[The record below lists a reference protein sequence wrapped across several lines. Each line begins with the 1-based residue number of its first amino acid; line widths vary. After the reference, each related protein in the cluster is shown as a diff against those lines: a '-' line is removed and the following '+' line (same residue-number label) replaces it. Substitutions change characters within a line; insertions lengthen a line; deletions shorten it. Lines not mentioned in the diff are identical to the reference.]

1 MSCDNKPVVKDDSPT
16 LWEHFVMHKAS
27 EKKLML
33 FDLEIDDEK
42 TINANQKKRKM
53 SALDAAT
60 AIAMKERNR
69 SFSAPPYITA
79 TTTNVAD
86 PASSSPL
93 LEIKVKAKAEPELPQ
108 SPLDPVSSLAKSH
121 SSHHTTS
128 FDSVTLDSPHE
139 INFGP
144 AQLHAL
150 APEIL
155 RKEAERQTAL
165 IKPCPTKGL
174 TMKRRLELD
183 QQEELLMMSGAL
195 DVDDGRCEVCA
206 ARERAMGGL
215 EEAGIVAL

>member
-1 MSCDNKPVVKDDSPT
+1 
-16 LWEHFVMHKAS
+16 MHKAS

-42 TINANQKKRKM
+42 TINANRKKRKM

-60 AIAMKERNR
+60 ATAMKERNR

-86 PASSSPL
+86 AASSSPL
-93 LEIKVKAKAEPELPQ
+93 LEIKVKAKAKAKAESELPQ
-108 SPLDPVSSLAKSH
+108 YPLEPVSSLANSH
-121 SSHHTTS
+121 NFHHTIS

-139 INFGP
+139 VNFGP
-144 AQLHAL
+144 AQLHTL

-155 RKEAERQTAL
+155 RKEAERQAAL
-165 IKPCPTKGL
+165 FKPCPTKGL

>member
-1 MSCDNKPVVKDDSPT
+1 
-16 LWEHFVMHKAS
+16 MHKAS

-42 TINANQKKRKM
+42 TINANRKKRKM

-60 AIAMKERNR
+60 AVAMKERNR
-69 SFSAPPYITA
+69 SFSAPANITM
-79 TTTNVAD
+79 TTRNVAD
-86 PASSSPL
+86 SASSSPYP
-93 LEIKVKAKAEPELPQ
+93 EPKAKAKADL
-108 SPLDPVSSLAKSH
+108 SPTTIHATLEPVSSLSNSH
-121 SSHHTTS
+121 NSQQPTS

-155 RKEAERQTAL
+155 RKEAERQAAL

-183 QQEELLMMSGAL
+183 QQDELLMMSGAL

-206 ARERAMGGL
+206 ARERAMSGL

>member
-1 MSCDNKPVVKDDSPT
+1 
-16 LWEHFVMHKAS
+16 MHKAS

-42 TINANQKKRKM
+42 TINANRKKRKM

-60 AIAMKERNR
+60 AVAMKERDR
-69 SFSAPPYITA
+69 SFSAPANIT
-79 TTTNVAD
+79 TMTLNVAD
-86 PASSSPL
+86 SASSSPRSNP
-93 LEIKVKAKAEPELPQ
+93 KAKAEVDL
-108 SPLDPVSSLAKSH
+108 SPTIHANLEPISSLSKSH
-121 SSHHTTS
+121 NSQQPTS

-155 RKEAERQTAL
+155 RKEAERQAAL

-183 QQEELLMMSGAL
+183 QQDELLMMSGAL

-206 ARERAMGGL
+206 ARERAMSGL